1 MMKTRIKMIT
11 NIEKKKFIEGIP
23 DLTNRIFED
32 ESESILLAKVLM
44 TFLDKTINK
53 DLQNWEMNW
62 SNDEEEMKENF
73 SKCLY
78 IMATSNLD

>member
-1 MMKTRIKMIT
+1 MKVWMVMIT
-11 NIEKKKFIEGIP
+11 NIERKDFIKGIP
-23 DLTNRIFED
+23 ELTKRIFED
-32 ESESILLAKVLM
+32 ESESYLLAKVLM

-62 SNDEEEMKENF
+62 SNDEENMKENF
-73 SKCLY
+73 SRCLY

>member
-1 MMKTRIKMIT
+1 MIT
-11 NIEKKKFIEGIP
+11 NIEREEFVEIIP
-23 DLTNRIFED
+23 KLTKRIFED

-44 TFLDKTINK
+44 TFMDKTINK

-62 SNDEEEMKENF
+62 SDDEEEMKENF
-73 SKCLY
+73 SRCLY